1 MRVGNEAWICA
12 QQQPAAHETSHNCQA
27 EEKHNELKVG
37 TFWIFAVIRRGRILV
52 RIGFEF
58 FAAHVCRMQAVRKKV
73 WRPIFINTRS
83 VLSRCTADDCPGST
97 EAVRVHAIARRLSA

>member
-1 MRVGNEAWICA
+1 MPLRECLLRRGMRGTLGRTRAMRVGNEAWICA
-12 QQQPAAHETSHNCQA
+12 QQQPADHETSHNCHA

-52 RIGFEF
+52 RIGFDF

-73 WRPIFINTRS
+73 WRPVS
-83 VLSRCTADDCPGST
+83 
-97 EAVRVHAIARRLSA
+97 